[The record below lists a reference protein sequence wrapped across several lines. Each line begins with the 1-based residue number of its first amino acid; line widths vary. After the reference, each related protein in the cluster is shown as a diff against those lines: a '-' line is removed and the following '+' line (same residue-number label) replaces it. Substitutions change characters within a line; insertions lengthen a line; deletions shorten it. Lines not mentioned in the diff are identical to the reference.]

1 MDKRKN
7 NRISHQDPA
16 SGTHFPINREYKDR
30 LFCKIFDDKKD
41 LLELYN
47 AVNETDYT
55 NPDSLE
61 VNTLDDV
68 IYLGMRN
75 DKSFLIDETLNLYE
89 HNSTQCP
96 NLPLRGLLY
105 FSRLYEGYVE
115 TKDIRIY
122 GRKQIHLPT
131 PQYVVFYNGTSDEPD
146 RSILRLS
153 DAYKQKDILPA
164 LECTAVM
171 LNINYGHNTAL
182 MEKCRNLRDYA
193 VLISEIRQKLSQ
205 GIPLEPAVADAVDE
219 CIRKGILHD
228 ILVKNKVEVI
238 SMILTS
244 FDQEEYEK
252 TIRDESYEEGLEQ
265 GIERGLK
272 QGLERGLEQ
281 GLEQGLE
288 RGRNDGIRQVILS
301 MLKKGLSIDEIK
313 DMTDVSDEIIEQ
325 VRAML

>member
-30 LFCKIFDDKKD
+30 LFCKIFENKKD

-105 FSRLYEGYVE
+105 FSRLYS
-115 TKDIRIY
+115 
-122 GRKQIHLPT
+122 
-131 PQYVVFYNGTSDEPD
+131 TSTMATTQP
-146 RSILRLS
+146 
-153 DAYKQKDILPA
+153 
-164 LECTAVM
+164 
-171 LNINYGHNTAL
+171 
-182 MEKCRNLRDYA
+182 
-193 VLISEIRQKLSQ
+193 
-205 GIPLEPAVADAVDE
+205 
-219 CIRKGILHD
+219 
-228 ILVKNKVEVI
+228 
-238 SMILTS
+238 
-244 FDQEEYEK
+244 
-252 TIRDESYEEGLEQ
+252 
-265 GIERGLK
+265 
-272 QGLERGLEQ
+272 
-281 GLEQGLE
+281 
-288 RGRNDGIRQVILS
+288 
-301 MLKKGLSIDEIK
+301 
-313 DMTDVSDEIIEQ
+313 
-325 VRAML
+325 